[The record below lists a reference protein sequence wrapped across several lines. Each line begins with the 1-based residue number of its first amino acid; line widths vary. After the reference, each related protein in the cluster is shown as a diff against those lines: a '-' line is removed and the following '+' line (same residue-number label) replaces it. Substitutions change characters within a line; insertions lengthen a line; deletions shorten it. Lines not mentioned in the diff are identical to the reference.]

1 MAVFYEKALK
11 DMTKVLENPDTLR
24 SISAAKINEGGLGS
38 RLQTASVSSS
48 LEVGDPASGLNPAPE
63 LIKRMEKYKGYSDN
77 AEKSRQDMINRIKK
91 EEGPPE
97 KPSEVEGESNGLM
110 TPTGKIDF
118 DEGMLEFAT
127 AALADVESK
136 GSGGYSAVGDEVTK
150 GMYKGERALGKYQ
163 VMPSNVAGWTKKHF
177 GKTLTPEEFL
187 ASPDA
192 QEAVVQGELMS
203 NFQKYGTIEDAI
215 SIWFTGKP
223 LKKAI
228 AAGASDQNTSVQ
240 NYLNKW
246 TSSFNKYVS
255 EEEV

>member
-1 MAVFYEKALK
+1 MYSKAYS

-77 AEKSRQDMINRIKK
+77 AERSRQDMINRIKK
-91 EEGPPE
+91 EEGPSE
-97 KPSEVEGESNGLM
+97 EPSEVEGESNGLM

-127 AALADVESK
+127 AALADVESR

-163 VMPSNVAGWTKKHF
+163 VMPSNVASWTKKHF
-177 GKTLTPEEFL
+177 GKKLTPEEFL

-223 LKKAI
+223 LKKAS
-228 AAGASDQNTSVQ
+228 AAGASDQNIGVEK
-240 NYLNKW
+240 YLSKW